1 MTLYLHIGRGKS
13 GSSTV
18 QSLARDHAEFMERAG
33 FSCPLSVH
41 GLPNNARLA
50 AALNDIDSDRPSIKK
65 FRKDL
70 VRSPSPNVFISAES
84 LHSLKDDGIARLRWL
99 TRSEQV
105 RILFYVRDYPSW
117 IPSMYAQSTKNGRN
131 LADIDSFFRSGR
143 KNLSVV
149 ARLDRWAEAFGW
161 EAIRIRPLE
170 ASALVGGDLVA
181 DVLHAL
187 GIDAPPPEVAREN
200 QSPHW
205 ITLEIVR
212 ALGLAAIRSGIAS
225 VDLRSIKGIARLCE
239 VSIDPARPRR
249 TSYLTRAQWH
259 KAADLYRRDMETL
272 GQRVGTTFPVAL
284 HEPAER
290 EFLPGFDA
298 VPRDVCEAILAHLD
312 EDRFSVRI
320 DPAVSAVLRDLL
332 SGKIPREAPRR
343 KRGLFTLGLSMLS
356 LAGAAR
362 SSRRR

>member
-18 QSLARDHAEFMERAG
+18 QSLARNHAEFMEKAG

-70 VRSPSPNVFISAES
+70 ARSPSPHVFISAEA

-99 TRSEQV
+99 TRQHEV

-117 IPSMYAQSTKNGRN
+117 IPSLYAQSTKNGRN
-131 LADIDSFFRSGR
+131 LADIDSFVRSGR

-149 ARLDRWAEAFGW
+149 ARLERWAEAFGW
-161 EAIRIRPLE
+161 EAIRVRPLE
-170 ASALVGGDLVA
+170 ASALVGGTLIADL
-181 DVLHAL
+181 LHAL

-200 QSPHW
+200 ESPHW
-205 ITLEIVR
+205 MTLEIVR
-212 ALGLAAIRSGIAS
+212 AVGIAATKSGGES
-225 VDLRSIKGIARLCE
+225 VDLRSLKGIRSLCE
-239 VSIDPARPRR
+239 VSLDPATPRR
-249 TSYLTRAQWH
+249 TPYLTRAQWH

-272 GQRVGTTFPVAL
+272 GQHAGTTFPIAL
-284 HEPAER
+284 REPAER
-290 EFLPGFDA
+290 EFLPDFDA
-298 VPRDVCEAILAHLD
+298 VPRDVCEAILGRLD
-312 EDRFSVRI
+312 EPRFSGRI
-320 DPAVSAVLRDLL
+320 DPAVSAVLRVLL
-332 SGKIPREAPRR
+332 SGKVPRETPRR

-356 LAGAAR
+356 LAGAVR